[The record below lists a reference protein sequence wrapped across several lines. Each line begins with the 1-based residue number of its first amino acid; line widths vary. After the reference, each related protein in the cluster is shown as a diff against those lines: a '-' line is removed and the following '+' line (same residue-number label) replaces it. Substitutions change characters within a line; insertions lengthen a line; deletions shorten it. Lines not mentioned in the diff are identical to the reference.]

1 MNIKK
6 IKDWVLAFS
15 GVDRE
20 RVSHRERLVSALGGF
35 LGIWAIIFVSYQ
47 FVNEMGAV
55 LIVASMGASAVLVF
69 GVPHGKLS
77 QPWPLLGGHF
87 VSACIGV
94 TVAKYIPDINIA
106 AALAVGLAIGAMHYL
121 RCVHPPGG
129 ASALAAVVSGPVVHK
144 LGYQFV
150 LTPVMLNVMI
160 IFFVAIAVNAFF
172 PWRRYPASL
181 NKLVKK
187 GQPEPSQPLNRQTDV
202 QVSDIRYAIE
212 KMDLMVDVTDDDLSK
227 IYLMARKHASET
239 CMASDQIQLGK
250 SYSNGGYGSD
260 WSVRQI
266 VDEAAD
272 EKQDRVIY
280 KVLAG
285 RDRRNTG
292 VCTRQEFACWARYE
306 VFLNENSW
314 QRVVNN
320 QSESPEQE

>member
-1 MNIKK
+1 MNLNFIKE
-6 IKDWVLAFS
+6 WLVAFS
-15 GVDRE
+15 GVDRDS
-20 RVSHRERLVSALGGF
+20 VSHRERLASALGGF
-35 LGIWAIIFVSYQ
+35 IGIWTIIYISYQ
-47 FVNEMGAV
+47 FLDNTGAA

-77 QPWPLLGGHF
+77 QPWALLGGHF
-87 VSACIGV
+87 ISACIGV
-94 TVAKYIPDINIA
+94 TIARHVTDMNIA
-106 AALAVGLAIGAMHYL
+106 AALAVGLAIGVMHSL
-121 RCVHPPGG
+121 RCLHPPGG
-129 ASALAAVVSGPVVHK
+129 ASALAAVVSGPAVHE

-150 LTPVMLNVMI
+150 LTPVMLNAVI
-160 IFFVAIAVNAFF
+160 IFVMAIAINAFF
-172 PWRRYPASL
+172 PWRRYPAGLKSL
-181 NKLVKK
+181 TSRT
-187 GQPEPSQPLNRQTDV
+187 EPDQQQPLNRQTDV

-239 CMASDQIQLGK
+239 CMASNQIELGK
-250 SYSNGGYGSD
+250 SYSNGGYGAD
-260 WSVRQI
+260 WSVRQV

-306 VFLNENSW
+306 VFRNENSW
-314 QRVVNN
+314 QRVDNN
-320 QSESPEQE
+320 ETEHQEQE